1 MTALRR
7 WCSWASRS
15 PTAWSSSAGAGVRR
29 RRRRGGGAGRI
40 GGRGRLR
47 PGRGCGGSG
56 APGFGEEVSGR
67 LLRPL
72 TKIYDS
78 MPPAVDGVEGGMSTP
93 STRRPVEP
101 PAKGTD
107 GGAASGAVHRTR
119 RPLCARDSPAARGI
133 MSLACSRGGAWDL
146 LTQDSK
152 HGMDHAGQSR
162 LPPARPCGARRGARP
177 WPQLLL
183 LADAGIHAYEVIDAD
198 AHFLIGGFIAT
209 AVGTTVGALFFWPT
223 RGPRLGWVVGGL
235 TALLTT
241 IGYIVTRATP
251 VPTDEDDYG
260 NWLEPLG
267 VCSLVIQGIVVVM
280 AAVASERARPATAGP
295 PRPGGEVGDPRPPA
309 RRPGFRCAQRAAPVT
324 MNHSPSRAAG
334 TRPGHQAGPA
344 GRPQVH
350 SDEDPGP
357 TSGLALTGTFCG
369 NFTPRTATRH
379 VTGPP
384 ACSKAPPAARQH
396 SGNPVSPA
404 VSTPT
409 RRVCG

>member
-1 MTALRR
+1 
-7 WCSWASRS
+7 
-15 PTAWSSSAGAGVRR
+15 
-29 RRRRGGGAGRI
+29 
-40 GGRGRLR
+40 
-47 PGRGCGGSG
+47 
-56 APGFGEEVSGR
+56 
-67 LLRPL
+67 
-72 TKIYDS
+72 
-78 MPPAVDGVEGGMSTP
+78 
-93 STRRPVEP
+93 
-101 PAKGTD
+101 
-107 GGAASGAVHRTR
+107 
-119 RPLCARDSPAARGI
+119 

-146 LTQDSK
+146 LTQDSNTGWIMLDSPASTPQGRAE
-152 HGMDHAGQSR
+152 HG
-162 LPPARPCGARRGARP
+162 GARA
-177 WPQLLL
+177 LAAVLL

-198 AHFLIGGFIAT
+198 VPFLIGGFIAT
-209 AVGTTVGALFFWPT
+209 AVGTTVGALLLLT

-280 AAVASERARPATAGP
+280 AAVALERARPATAGP

-334 TRPGHQAGPA
+334 TRPGRSGGPA

-357 TSGLALTGTFCG
+357 TSGLRPHRDVLRELHPADG
-369 NFTPRTATRH
+369 NAPRHR
-379 VTGPP
+379 P
-384 ACSKAPPAARQH
+384 ARVLE
-396 SGNPVSPA
+396 G
-404 VSTPT
+404 PT
-409 RRVCG
+409 RRPAAQREYRFHLLCQRTTRCVCG